1 MNANEI
7 TFGIEIECAIP
18 SEVVNT
24 IGLRLGAPH
33 VGIQVP
39 TLPNGW
45 TAQRDG
51 SLRGFGADMVA
62 VEIVSPVLRGI
73 EGINEV
79 RQVVAAL
86 NTWGAAINSST
97 GLHVHVGVQKDA
109 EKIQKLVRLTAQHE
123 KAIFAT
129 TGSKL
134 RERNQFCAPI
144 VAALEPLKKMTDIRE
159 INNTGGRYKL
169 LNLTNLV
176 SCGKSTAEFRAF
188 GGTLNITK
196 ILGYI
201 QVCVGLVEKAWTTK
215 NTPAYQRTEQ
225 PATGVASVN
234 RMVSVLGWTRNGGFG
249 VIDGSSI
256 PAIKKEFSRLAVK
269 YDSAE

>member
-18 SEVVNT
+18 SETVHQ

-51 SLRGFGADMVA
+51 SIRGFAANMIA
-62 VEIVSPVLRGI
+62 VEIVSPVLQGI
-73 EGINEV
+73 QGINDV
-79 RQVVAAL
+79 RHVVAAL
-86 NTWGAAINSST
+86 KSWGAEVNSST
-97 GLHVHVGVQKDA
+97 GLHIHVGVKKDA

-134 RERNQFCAPI
+134 RERNMFCAPI
-144 VAALEPLKKMTDIRE
+144 VASLEPLKKMNDISQ
-159 INNTGGRYKL
+159 INLTGSRYKL
-169 LNLTNLV
+169 LNLTNL
-176 SCGKSTAEFRAF
+176 CGGTKNTAEFRAF

-196 ILGYI
+196 ILGYV
-201 QVCVGLVEKAWTTK
+201 QMCVGLVEKAWTTK

-234 RMVSVLGWTRNGGFG
+234 RMVSVLGWTRKGGFG
-249 VIDGSSI
+249 VIDGNSI

-269 YDSAE
+269 YDAAN